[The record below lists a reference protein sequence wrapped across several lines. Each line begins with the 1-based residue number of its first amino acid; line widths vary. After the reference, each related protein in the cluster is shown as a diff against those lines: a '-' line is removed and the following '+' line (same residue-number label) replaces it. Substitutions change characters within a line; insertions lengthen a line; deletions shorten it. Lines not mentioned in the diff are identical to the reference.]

1 MGTKFL
7 APSATPLTF
16 SKLSNN
22 YGYDN
27 YVVISPVVIVC
38 LLH

>member
-16 SKLSNN
+16 SKLGNN
-22 YGYDN
+22 YG